1 MVDFSGMLFAYFF
14 VFFLIVLAQVVV
26 PHIILPV
33 LKPFGTDDVA
43 IVQLL
48 LLKDFGLVGEQFV
61 KL

>member
-1 MVDFSGMLFAYFF
+1 MVDFSGMLFAYFL

-33 LKPFGTDDVA
+33 LKPFCTDDVA

-48 LLKDFGLVGEQFV
+48 LLEDFGLVGEQFV